1 MREDVIQS
9 VMKNRIIVIV
19 RDVAENKLLPLTE
32 SLYLGGIRLIEIT
45 YGSSDDL
52 ETAKSI
58 EMLKEKF
65 DGKMHIGAGT
75 ILTEKQVELTKT
87 AGGEFIV
94 SPNVFPDLITKSL
107 QLGMVSIPGAL
118 TPSEICIAQRAGADF
133 IKLFPASNM
142 GEEYIKAVLAP
153 LKGLRLLAVGGIN
166 TDNLI
171 KYLAA
176 GACGVGIGKNIVN
189 RHLLASDAYDEI
201 SALAG
206 RYVNITKT
214 WSAK

>member
-75 ILTEKQVELTKT
+75 VLNEKQVELTKA
-87 AGGEFIV
+87 AGGEFII
-94 SPNVFPDLITKSL
+94 SPNVFPDIITKSV

-118 TPSEICIAQRAGADF
+118 TPSEICTAQRADADF
-133 IKLFPASNM
+133 VKLFPAANM

-166 TDNLI
+166 TDNLSN
-171 KYLAA
+171 YLTA
-176 GACGVGIGKNIVN
+176 GVCGVGIGNNIVKRN
-189 RHLLASDAYDEI
+189 LLVADAYDEI

-206 RYVNITKT
+206 RYVNISKA